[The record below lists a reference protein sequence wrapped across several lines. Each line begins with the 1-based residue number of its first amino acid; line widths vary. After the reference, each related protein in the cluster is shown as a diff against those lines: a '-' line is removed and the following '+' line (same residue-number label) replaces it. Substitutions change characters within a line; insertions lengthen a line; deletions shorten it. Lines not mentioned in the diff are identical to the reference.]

1 MTRLEDQ
8 LRAALQ
14 HEEPP
19 AGFADRVLGLAVER
33 DERRER
39 SLWFQFR
46 SMFAVRR
53 LSWAAAAV
61 ALVVVASGVGLR
73 IQKERRVE
81 GEAAKRQ
88 VMLALRITGEKW
100 QVAAKEISGKT
111 DTQSDQSH
119 RDTHPDT
126 ENQE

>member
-19 AGFADRVLGLAVER
+19 AGFADRVLGLAAER
-33 DERRER
+33 DVRRER

-46 SMFAVRR
+46 SMFAVNR
-53 LSWAAAAV
+53 LSWAAAV
-61 ALVVVASGVGLR
+61 VVIVVVASGVGLR
-73 IQKERRVE
+73 IQEDRRVE

-111 DTQSDQSH
+111 DTQSQSH

>member
-19 AGFADRVLGLAVER
+19 AGFADRVLGLAAEQ
-33 DERRER
+33 ERRRGR
-39 SLWFQFR
+39 SFWFQFR
-46 SMFAVRR
+46 NMFAVRR
-53 LSWAAAAV
+53 LSWTAAV
-61 ALVVVASGVGLR
+61 VTIAVVASGVGLR
-73 IQKERRVE
+73 IQEQRRAE

-100 QVAAKEISGKT
+100 QVAAKQIGGKT
-111 DTQSDQSH
+111 DTQTDQPHS
-119 RDTHPDT
+119 DTHPDT

>member
-14 HEEPP
+14 QEEPP
-19 AGFADRVLGLAVER
+19 AGFADRVLGLAAER

-46 SMFAVRR
+46 SMFAVHR
-53 LSWAAAAV
+53 LSWAAAV
-61 ALVVVASGVGLR
+61 VVIVVVASGVGLR
-73 IQKERRVE
+73 IQEDRRVE

>member
-1 MTRLEDQ
+1 MTRFEDQ

-14 HEEPP
+14 NEEPP
-19 AGFADRVLGLAVER
+19 TGFADRVLAQAAER
-33 DERRER
+33 DERRKR
-39 SLWFQFR
+39 SLWFQVR
-46 SMFAVRR
+46 NMFVVRR

-61 ALVVVASGVGLR
+61 AIVVVASGVGIR
-73 IQKERRVE
+73 VEEERRAE

-100 QVAAKEISGKT
+100 QVAAREISSKT
-111 DTQSDQSH
+111 DTRTDPSH
-119 RDTHPDT
+119 RDTQPDT

>member
-19 AGFADRVLGLAVER
+19 AGFADRVLALAAKQ

-46 SMFAVRR
+46 NMFAVHR

-61 ALVVVASGVGLR
+61 AIVVVASGVGIR
-73 IQKERRVE
+73 VEEQRRAE

-111 DTQSDQSH
+111 DTRTDQSH
-119 RDTHPDT
+119 RNTHPDR

>member
-1 MTRLEDQ
+1 MTRFEDQ

-19 AGFADRVLGLAVER
+19 AGFADHVLARAAEQER
-33 DERRER
+33 RRER

-46 SMFAVRR
+46 SMFAIRR

-73 IQKERRVE
+73 VEEQRRAE

-111 DTQSDQSH
+111 DTRTDQSD
-119 RDTHPDT
+119 RNTHPDR

>member
-8 LRAALQ
+8 LRAVLQ

-19 AGFADRVLGLAVER
+19 AGFTDRVLAQAGKR
-33 DERRER
+33 GERRER

-46 SMFAVRR
+46 NMFAIHR
-53 LSWAAAAV
+53 LSWAAAVV
-61 ALVVVASGVGLR
+61 AMVVVASGVGLH
-73 IQKERRVE
+73 IQEQRRAE

-111 DTQSDQSH
+111 DTQTDQSH
-119 RDTHPDT
+119 RNT